1 VKISLLGIS
10 NCGKTSIYN
19 VAFTEKRAIEC
30 ENLAPTVSYEI
41 HSHPFLGIELG
52 LFDFGGQ
59 KDHRMEY
66 LERPELFV
74 GTDVLIFIVDLHDR
88 DSYNAAKE
96 YFQDILNVFRESI
109 EKPKVYLFLHKCDTK
124 NYQADLLGTNIE
136 DAKSHFFELFD
147 DFNFNFEF
155 TSIYEH
161 EKLAMIIRNM
171 LFSFF
176 EELRGHVIRTDK
188 QLKEINAIIIITD
201 ISGNILSHNYHG
213 IDSGFVLRGEL
224 REFLEASNKVRENIF
239 LSESLTFNAKKG
251 EKELNLYIIKYI
263 LCVLV
268 LKSKE
273 LDKHSQQKLSILLND
288 MKLFANLILTASNT
302 SN

>member
-1 VKISLLGIS
+1 
-10 NCGKTSIYN
+10 
-19 VAFTEKRAIEC
+19 
-30 ENLAPTVSYEI
+30 
-41 HSHPFLGIELG
+41 
-52 LFDFGGQ
+52 
-59 KDHRMEY
+59 ME
-66 LERPELFV
+66 
-74 GTDVLIFIVDLHDR
+74 
-88 DSYNAAKE
+88 
-96 YFQDILNVFRESI
+96 
-109 EKPKVYLFLHKCDTK
+109 
-124 NYQADLLGTNIE
+124 TNIE
-136 DAKSHFFELFD
+136 DAKSHFLELFD

-161 EKLAMIIRNM
+161 EKLAMIFRNM

-176 EELRGHVIRTDK
+176 EELRGHVIRADK

-251 EKELNLYIIKYI
+251 EKEFNLYIIKDI
-263 LCVLV
+263 LCVFV

-273 LDKHSQQKLSILLND
+273 LDKHSQQKLSILLKD
-288 MKLFANLILTASNT
+288 MNLFGNLILTMSNT

>member
-1 VKISLLGIS
+1 MKIALLGLS

-19 VAFTEKRAIEC
+19 VVFTEKTAIEC

-41 HSHPFLGIELG
+41 HSHPFLGIKLG

-88 DSYNAAKE
+88 DNYNAAKE
-96 YFQDILNVFRESI
+96 YFQVILDVIKKNN
-109 EKPKVYLFLHKCDTK
+109 EKPKVYLLLHKNDTK
-124 NYQADLLGTNIE
+124 DYQTDLLETNIE
-136 DAKSHFFELFD
+136 DAKSLFLELFD

-161 EKLAMIIRNM
+161 EKLALIFRNM

-176 EELRGHVIRTDK
+176 EELRVHVIRTDK

-213 IDSGFVLRGEL
+213 IDSGFVLRGDL
-224 REFLEASNKVRENIF
+224 RDFLEASNKVRENIF
-239 LSESLTFNAKKG
+239 LSESINFNAKEG
-251 EKELNLYIIKYI
+251 QKEFNLYIIKDV

-273 LDKHSQQKLSILLND
+273 LDNNSQQKLSILLKD
-288 MKLFANLILTASNT
+288 MNLFADLILTMSNI
-302 SN
+302 SI